1 MRVPDDVQDDGSLD
15 GRFWLRLIG
24 LIVAVTVASIA
35 VVLLM
40 GYAWYS
46 WGLIAAMLML
56 GAIVGV
62 VGLFM
67 DRDNSHR
74 G

>member
-1 MRVPDDVQDDGSLD
+1 MRVPDDVQNDGSLD

-56 GAIVGV
+56 GAIVAV